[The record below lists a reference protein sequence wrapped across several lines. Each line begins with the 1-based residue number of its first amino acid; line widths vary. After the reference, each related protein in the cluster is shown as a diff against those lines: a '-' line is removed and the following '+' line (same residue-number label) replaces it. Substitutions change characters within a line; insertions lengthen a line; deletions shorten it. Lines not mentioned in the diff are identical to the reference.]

1 MKGAQVMFWKRPKLT
16 KREKEIRSYIL
27 KEHARTVC
35 YTEKNAVPYAYGKE
49 DESREILGKVLDI
62 LGG

>member
-1 MKGAQVMFWKRPKLT
+1 MFWKKSKLS
-16 KREKEIRSYIL
+16 KREQEIRSYIL
-27 KEHARTVC
+27 EEHARTVC
-35 YTEKNAVPYAYGKE
+35 FAEKHTVPYAYGKE

>member
-1 MKGAQVMFWKRPKLT
+1 MFWKRSKLS

-27 KEHARTVC
+27 EEHARTVYC
-35 YTEKNAVPYAYGKE
+35 TEKLNTMYVYGRE
-49 DESREILGKVLDI
+49 DEAREILGHVLDI

>member
-1 MKGAQVMFWKRPKLT
+1 MFWKRSKLT

-27 KEHARTVC
+27 EEHARTVRMAENC
-35 YTEKNAVPYAYGKE
+35 TTPYVSGLE
-49 DESREILGKVLDI
+49 DEARRILGDVMDI

>member
-1 MKGAQVMFWKRPKLT
+1 MFWKKAKLT
-16 KREKEIRSYIL
+16 KREKEIRAL
-27 KEHARTVC
+27 LLNEHARAVC
-35 YTEKNAVPYAYGKE
+35 YVEKNAVPYAYGKE

>member
-1 MKGAQVMFWKRPKLT
+1 MLKKKSNLT
-16 KREKEIRSYIL
+16 KREEEIRSYL
-27 KEHARTVC
+27 LEEHARTVC
-35 YTEKNAVPYAYGKE
+35 FAEKHTVPYAYGKE

>member
-1 MKGAQVMFWKRPKLT
+1 MFWKKAKLS

-27 KEHARTVC
+27 EEHARTVC
-35 YTEKNAVPYAYGKE
+35 FAEKHTVPYADGREKE
-49 DESREILGKVLDI
+49 ARVILGKVLDI